1 MKGWVNLPL
10 RSRLYA
16 ITLLTVLSAMVG
28 LAVIVDIAT
37 RQAIF
42 RSIDGELFRR
52 SQDFARVAARGPGGR
67 PGEFPPRMGS
77 ENPNARPGEG
87 GNPFIGRPQEPG
99 FDPNRRE
106 DSSSGNRP
114 NPGSR
119 QDGFQRRG
127 GGPGGGGPGGGM
139 GMFFRGPNAIYAPR
153 FLPVDDGD
161 FNFPPEFR
169 HDPYDAEA
177 LKRSFPNRAVYS
189 DKTIENEPVRVL
201 SFPVERDQKRIGTV
215 QAVYP
220 LSDFLGS
227 MNRLRMVLLTVI
239 LPLAI
244 GLSLLGAR
252 FIVGLIER
260 PLRLL
265 KTESEEIQGDRLDR
279 RLPVVGNDEFAQL
292 SATVNQMLDRIQ
304 VTVDQE
310 REAKRTLEASL
321 ERQKR
326 FTADASHELKTP
338 IAVIKAHAGLLK
350 TEKDLTDDAQ
360 ESIESIDEASDRMTR
375 LVKNLLLLARL
386 DAQKTS
392 ASALSVVNLSAIL
405 EKAVD
410 SARTS
415 TSNPGASIETHFA
428 PDAVVVGSQ
437 DDLLRLFQN
446 LIENALKYG
455 TSAESSIVRVR
466 AELAESGAVVTVQ
479 DHGPGIPAEHIP
491 HLFERF
497 YRVDKSRSTETGG
510 TGLGLSICH
519 EIVRSHGGELTVESE
534 LGKGTSF
541 VVRLPLANTRSSGAD
556 N

>member
-1 MKGWVNLPL
+1 M
-10 RSRLYA
+10 
-16 ITLLTVLSAMVG
+16 G
-28 LAVIVDIAT
+28 L
-37 RQAIF
+37 
-42 RSIDGELFRR
+42 
-52 SQDFARVAARGPGGR
+52 
-67 PGEFPPRMGS
+67 
-77 ENPNARPGEG
+77 
-87 GNPFIGRPQEPG
+87 
-99 FDPNRRE
+99 
-106 DSSSGNRP
+106 
-114 NPGSR
+114 
-119 QDGFQRRG
+119 
-127 GGPGGGGPGGGM
+127 
-139 GMFFRGPNAIYAPR
+139 FFRGPNAIYAPR
-153 FLPVDDGD
+153 FLPAPGSGIE
-161 FNFPPEFR
+161 FPPDMRREA
-169 HDPYDAEA
+169 YDEEA
-177 LKRSFPNRAVYS
+177 LKRSFPNRIVFS
-189 DKTIENEPVRVL
+189 DITIENEPVRAL
-201 SFPVERDQKRIGTV
+201 TFPVERDQKRIGTV

-239 LPLAI
+239 LPLAL

-252 FIVGLIER
+252 LIVGLIER
-260 PLRLL
+260 PLRVL

-310 REAKRTLEASL
+310 REAKRALEASL

-360 ESIESIDEASDRMTR
+360 ESIESSGEASDRMTR
-375 LVKNLLLLARL
+375 VVKNQLLLARL
-386 DAQKTS
+386 DAQKD
-392 ASALSVVNLSAIL
+392 SALSPSIVDLSSTLA
-405 EKAVD
+405 KAVD
-410 SARTS
+410 
-415 TSNPGASIETHFA
+415 GAIKSFGGPTTAVETKMSSKA
-428 PDAVVVGSQ
+428 TVVGSQ

-455 TSAESSIVRVR
+455 TSSDAKPVQVL
-466 AELAESGAVVTVQ
+466 AELGQDQVVVRVQ
-479 DHGPGIPAEHIP
+479 DHGPGIAAEHIP

-519 EIVRSHGGELTVESE
+519 EIVRAHGGELSVESE

-541 VVRLPLANTRSSGAD
+541 IVRLPLANTRSSDEAV
-556 N
+556 